1 MPSSRPSENVVVS
14 IRGLGKSFGANRV
27 LTGIDLDVHRG
38 EVVAII
44 GPSGSGKTTL
54 LRCVNA
60 LETYEEGSLRLDG
73 KEVAYVEDA
82 TGRRR
87 RRKEGELSAIRT
99 ETGMVFQMFYL
110 FPHLTA
116 AENVML
122 GLRKVR
128 GKSKA
133 QARAI
138 AEQWLFRV
146 GLADKFDSYP
156 AQLSGGQQ
164 QRVGIARAVAME
176 PKVLLL
182 DEITSALDPELVGE
196 VLAVVRKLA
205 KDGMTMLLVTHE
217 MSFAREVS
225 DLVVFMD
232 AGKIVIKDSPANVLE
247 NPKHERLKAFLSRL
261 EAMRRRD
268 RVPEEPILPDAKV
281 PPP

>member
-1 MPSSRPSENVVVS
+1 MTAATASNDPVVR
-14 IRGLGKSFGANRV
+14 IRGVGKSFGSNRV
-27 LTGIDLDVHRG
+27 LNGVDLDITRG
-38 EVVAII
+38 EVVTII

-60 LETYEEGSLRLDG
+60 LETYDEGSITLDG
-73 KEVAYVEDA
+73 VEVCYRDA
-82 TGRRR
+82 NSRRH
-87 RRKEGELSAIRT
+87 RKERELSAIRA
-99 ETGMVFQMFYL
+99 ETGMVFQMFFL

-128 GKSKA
+128 GKDKA
-133 QARAI
+133 EARAI
-138 AEQWLFRV
+138 AERWLTRV

-196 VLAVVRKLA
+196 VLAVVRQLA
-205 KDGMTMLLVTHE
+205 DDGMTMIVVTHE
-217 MSFAREVS
+217 MAFAREVS

-232 AGKIVIKDSPANVLE
+232 GGRIIVEGRPDEVLQ
-247 NPKHERLKAFLSRL
+247 NPSHERLKTFLSRL
-261 EAMRRRD
+261 DSTRTRERAS
-268 RVPEEPILPDAKV
+268 
-281 PPP
+281 